1 MSEIQITDN
10 SIWTKQ
16 IANDEALRKRLIA
29 MSQGH
34 LVELEI
40 DGFRG
45 LWRKM
50 LDGRDGRRTDGLKPF
65 DDKTSVWWQ
74 AQQSRRGATVSIRE
88 IIE

>member
-10 SIWTKQ
+10 CLWTAQ
-16 IANDEALRKRLIA
+16 IAGDEALANRLIA

-34 LVELEI
+34 FVELEV
-40 DGFRG
+40 DGVPG

-50 LDGRDGRRTDGLKPF
+50 LDGRDGRRTNGLKPG
-65 DDKTSVWWQ
+65 DDKTSKWWLG
-74 AQQSRRGATVSIRE
+74 QQHRHGETVSIRE